1 MEIVGESPLGC
12 SEAVAQKSAA
22 RRPVDDPSVAPRK
35 GRSRITNGRVLIAGV
50 DQRSPWV
57 RRARDLINEFTSE
70 QLAGDASPSERAIVR
85 RASVLIVECERL
97 EAKFATKGEATP
109 AQLHLYQR
117 SANTLRRL
125 LEVLTPGLPR
135 RMRYSNQ
142 TPDDYF
148 SQLDK
153 APSALDGEVIEESA
167 S

>member
-1 MEIVGESPLGC
+1 MGAGATGEIASGSVSD
-12 SEAVAQKSAA
+12 
-22 RRPVDDPSVAPRK
+22 RRRLRSS
-35 GRSRITNGRVLIAGV
+35 RSRITNGALFADG
-50 DQRSPWV
+50 RSSWA
-57 RRARDLINEFTSE
+57 RRARDLINEFTNE
-70 QLAGDASPSERAIVR
+70 QLAGDASPSERAILR

-97 EAKFATKGEATP
+97 EARFAVKNEATA

-135 RMRYSNQ
+135 RMRNYNQ

-153 APSALDGEVIEESA
+153 APPTLEAEVIEEPA
-167 S
+167 A

>member
-1 MEIVGESPLGC
+1 M
-12 SEAVAQKSAA
+12 
-22 RRPVDDPSVAPRK
+22 
-35 GRSRITNGRVLIAGV
+35 LIAGV